1 MADAPGS
8 LAPDHAGVRV
18 PPPLIYAAGFGL
30 GLLLQW
36 SLSAPAMPL
45 LGSRVAA
52 LLCLML
58 WLVLFVPSISL
69 FRRAHTNIVPSRP
82 TTRLIVSG
90 PYRFTRNPMYVSLIS
105 LYVGLTLWFDTL
117 WPLALLPIVI
127 LTVRYGVIARE
138 ERYLER
144 KFGRDY
150 LRYKTSVRRW
160 I

>member
-1 MADAPGS
+1 MADARSS
-8 LAPDHAGVRV
+8 LGPDHAGVRV

-36 SLSAPAMPL
+36 ILSAPAIPL
-45 LGSRVAA
+45 LGGRVAA

-58 WLVLFVPSISL
+58 WLALFVPSISL

-105 LYVGLTLWFDTL
+105 LYVGLTLWFDAL
-117 WPLALLPIVI
+117 WPLALLPFVI
-127 LTVRYGVIARE
+127 LTVRYGVISRE

-150 LRYKTSVRRW
+150 LTYKTRVRRW

>member
-1 MADAPGS
+1 MIDAS
-8 LAPDHAGVRV
+8 SSVAPDHAGVRV

-36 SLSAPAMPL
+36 SLSAPAIPL

-52 LLCLML
+52 LLCLLL

-82 TTRLIVSG
+82 TTRLIMSG

-105 LYVGLTLWFDTL
+105 LYVGLTLCCDAL
-117 WPLALLPIVI
+117 WPLALLPLVI
-127 LTVRYGVIARE
+127 LTIRYGVIARE

-150 LRYKTSVRRW
+150 LRYKARVRRW

>member
-1 MADAPGS
+1 MVDAPSS
-8 LAPDHAGVRV
+8 LAPDHAGVHV

-36 SLSAPAMPL
+36 SLSAPPIPL
-45 LGSRVAA
+45 LGGRVAA
-52 LLCLML
+52 TLCVIL

-69 FRRAHTNIVPSRP
+69 FRRAHTHIVPSRP
-82 TTRLIVSG
+82 TTRLILCG

-105 LYVGLTLWFDTL
+105 LYVGLTLWFDAL
-117 WPLALLPIVI
+117 WPLALLPLVI

-150 LRYKTSVRRW
+150 LLYKTRVRRW